1 MDTELIIEQ
10 AIQARIQHEDL
21 KTVLEAGFAAIAA
34 SQKELYKDDAPIIEA
49 FMHQSEELKS
59 FVQANQKIIEK
70 LSLPQK
76 QVSPAT
82 IKQPDIKIDVHQ
94 ELLINAINESTEK
107 LLQSNASLEIQ
118 LKEHN
123 ELLRQRPIADSFE
136 VTERDR
142 MLIKTVKIH
151 YIKN

>member
-1 MDTELIIEQ
+1 MDPEELIIEQ

-34 SQKELYKDDAPIIEA
+34 SQKELYKDDAPIIDA
-49 FMHQSEELKS
+49 FKQQSEELKS

-76 QVSPAT
+76 QVSPA